1 MATHAIVNITD
12 TYLILRFYK
21 MLKEHTMETA
31 NMCHKKHLILF
42 LFNAKQTEQAFF
54 NINSADIITPT
65 MYNLLQFLHRFDYY

>member
-54 NINSADIITPT
+54 I
-65 MYNLLQFLHRFDYY
+65 